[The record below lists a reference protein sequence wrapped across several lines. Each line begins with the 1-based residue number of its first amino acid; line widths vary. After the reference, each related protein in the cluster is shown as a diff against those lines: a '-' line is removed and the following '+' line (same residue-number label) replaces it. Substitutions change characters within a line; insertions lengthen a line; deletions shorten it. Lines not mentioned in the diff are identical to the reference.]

1 MYYLFLSYFVHR
13 LFLFCFIKTEKEEI
27 SKETDLNKDE
37 KSKKNIIS
45 NKNNECIKL
54 YEYIFKELQSD
65 KYKALYN
72 NTIYDLTGLLYKKD
86 VNNEE
91 DEINPNKSFTYSPQM
106 QKSFSKLG
114 YIMLNLSKSIQSSDQ
129 TEIKN
134 FQNPENSNTNLDN
147 MKTNNLLIG
156 DNMNEFTP
164 KKNSINDEI
173 IEKKQLDFEE
183 LIYQKKNNF
192 KTISPI

>member
-106 QKSFSKLG
+106 QKSFR
-114 YIMLNLSKSIQSSDQ
+114 N
-129 TEIKN
+129 
-134 FQNPENSNTNLDN
+134 
-147 MKTNNLLIG
+147 
-156 DNMNEFTP
+156 
-164 KKNSINDEI
+164 
-173 IEKKQLDFEE
+173 
-183 LIYQKKNNF
+183 
-192 KTISPI
+192 

>member
-1 MYYLFLSYFVHR
+1 
-13 LFLFCFIKTEKEEI
+13 
-27 SKETDLNKDE
+27 
-37 KSKKNIIS
+37 
-45 NKNNECIKL
+45 
-54 YEYIFKELQSD
+54 
-65 KYKALYN
+65 
-72 NTIYDLTGLLYKKD
+72 
-86 VNNEE
+86 
-91 DEINPNKSFTYSPQM
+91 
-106 QKSFSKLG
+106 
-114 YIMLNLSKSIQSSDQ
+114 MLNLSKSIQSSDQ

>member
-1 MYYLFLSYFVHR
+1 M
-13 LFLFCFIKTEKEEI
+13 
-27 SKETDLNKDE
+27 NKDE